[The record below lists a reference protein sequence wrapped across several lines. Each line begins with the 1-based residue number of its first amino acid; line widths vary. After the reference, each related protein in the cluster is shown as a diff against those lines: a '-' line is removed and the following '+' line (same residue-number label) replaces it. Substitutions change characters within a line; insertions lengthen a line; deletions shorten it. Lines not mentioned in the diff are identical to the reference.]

1 MLKQRII
8 TALILA
14 PLAIMAILFLPIH
27 IFQYVIA
34 GVVALGG
41 YEWANM
47 SGITGRP
54 YKIAFGL
61 ILLAGCLSLIGIVDV
76 DLILDPFRPSL
87 SPRALVATA
96 TGTDLRQPRV
106 ASFPSSS

>member
-14 PLAIMAILFLPIH
+14 PLAIIAILFLPIH

-76 DLILDPFRPSL
+76 DLIWSRIGIIWGLFW
-87 SPRALVATA
+87 A
-96 TGTDLRQPRV
+96 TGLC
-106 ASFPSSS
+106 

>member
-14 PLAIMAILFLPIH
+14 PLAIIAILFLPIH

-47 SGITGRP
+47 SGITARP
-54 YKIAFGL
+54 YKVAFGL
-61 ILLAGCLSLIGIVDV
+61 VLLAGCLALISLVDV
-76 DLILDPFRPSL
+76 ELHDCGSVLDGFINILHR
-87 SPRALVATA
+87 LV
-96 TGTDLRQPRV
+96 V
-106 ASFPSSS
+106 